1 MRIRERCPMVS
12 YCSNPNCEVHN
23 EDLFRPLEVAPLIS
37 CCLFIVLGLVIF
49 VAAVVGSVVAVTNI
63 KG

>member
-1 MRIRERCPMVS
+1 MVS
-12 YCSNPNCEVHN
+12 YCSNPDCDVHN

-37 CCLFIVLGLVIF
+37 CCLFIAIGLAIF
-49 VAAVVGSVVAVTNI
+49 VIGVVVAVIALINI